1 MGVLYEKEKLLNI
14 INYYKEH
21 IEQAQVDILLVRK
34 THSSKKKFK
43 GYMFECANN
52 DIKNTVIKSLDN
64 LIAIISKRKIDEY
77 DLELSADNSVQTVS
91 VDKVIHFE
99 EIVKQITTVLTDE
112 NTLKDSNIFD
122 KIDFDIIQI
131 TLPDYDVGKI
141 FLCKKHIN
149 LAGKFKESTRYTFNG
164 EEFKVLKDEILVFG
178 TNVESIE
185 LDDYFYVVNRNSFNS
200 MFDYKDVYTK
210 VIEENTK
217 AIQQSNI
224 VDNADQFIEDCKT
237 DGRYAPRLTKAI
249 LTNVFANVINNKD
262 RLSKIKEN
270 YGLKIELSDD
280 NTIAYHDRKDI
291 PEILNVLLEHYVTSA
306 LTDNKM
312 LAKAI
317 EKYSI

>member
-1 MGVLYEKEKLLNI
+1 
-14 INYYKEH
+14 
-21 IEQAQVDILLVRK
+21 
-34 THSSKKKFK
+34 
-43 GYMFECANN
+43 MFECANN